1 MIITCLLK
9 RVTTEHCQVE
19 IEVPDLPAS
28 KRYLEDL
35 EVLFEHAAMRALELE
50 AAGGLTADWELDE
63 QEITVEDTV

>member
-1 MIITCLLK
+1 
-9 RVTTEHCQVE
+9 VE

-50 AAGGLTADWELDE
+50 AAGGLTADWELDG